1 MQDGQYTEDDLDN
14 VFRTGKIYDA
24 PEPDLWR
31 YLQVLCFGH
40 LPNDAVHPRAIV
52 RGMAINSILTFRF
65 TERIQKSARYWT
77 FVSVALTVVIVTL
90 TTVSLC
96 QSCAW
101 ARQSTEVMDKMDRV
115 IQLQEEILLPGVEK
129 TE

>member
-1 MQDGQYTEDDLDN
+1 
-14 VFRTGKIYDA
+14 
-24 PEPDLWR
+24 
-31 YLQVLCFGH
+31 
-40 LPNDAVHPRAIV
+40 VHPRAIV

-77 FVSVALTVVIVTL
+77 FVSVALTIVIVTL

-115 IQLQEEILLPGVEK
+115 IQLQEQTLLPGVEK